1 MVHATEGL
9 MTTLRLTS
17 NDKKKETKITFCYY
31 VLFLSE
37 QRQLK
42 KKSRVVKMMV
52 KKKKRLLYNGGHQ
65 TSGPKSRVI
74 LTIYRASVQKK
85 RVGNS
90 CVCTVLTVRTRC
102 KQAVPIVP
110 IV

>member
-42 KKSRVVKMMV
+42 KKVES
-52 KKKKRLLYNGGHQ
+52 
-65 TSGPKSRVI
+65 
-74 LTIYRASVQKK
+74 
-85 RVGNS
+85 
-90 CVCTVLTVRTRC
+90 
-102 KQAVPIVP
+102 
-110 IV
+110 